1 MHARAI
7 IVAGLL
13 IAAIPLDNP
22 AQGQLSPQGIIG
34 GVTRPLRQML
44 GHFGH
49 FPRNYRHRSS
59 SGARVAAP
67 AAAAAAAPAL
77 APERDT
83 QSTVKSRLGRA
94 GPAAWVTAYEEVHG
108 FAFWPDDYGAQFR
121 SHGFDVVVDAITG
134 RFDRMRAPRVATTGA
149 AKNDTGSDVSAD
161 QCNDT
166 SSTDDKWPA
175 SRIEQLLQLS
185 DAQHAT
191 LDKVQLAANDAVKT
205 IKSNCRQ
212 LGDLSPPDRLR
223 ALVQALWIVRDGN
236 MAMRAPLKDFY
247 ESLTSAQK
255 NSFAVQ
261 QPQNAA
267 PPDDKAQ
274 NGENRQYQVCAAQNI
289 GSAERLV
296 KEIEMKVKPD
306 KTQSASLENLH
317 KASSDMAKLLIA
329 SCAQPIPADPLAR
342 LDSASD
348 QITAINYAATN
359 VQIALDDFY
368 GRLSQTQKARFEATG
383 R

>member
-1 MHARAI
+1 MHARTV

-13 IAAIPLDNP
+13 AAAVPLESP
-22 AQGQLSPQGIIG
+22 AQAQLSPQGIIG

-49 FPRNYRHRSS
+49 FPRSYRHRSA

-67 AAAAAAAPAL
+67 AAAMAPAL

-83 QSTVKSRLGRA
+83 QGSVKSRLGRA
-94 GPAAWVTAYEEVHG
+94 GPAAWVTAYEETLG

-121 SHGFDVVVDAITG
+121 SRGFDLIADTITG
-134 RFDRMRAPRVATTGA
+134 RFDRMRAPRVATTGTA
-149 AKNDTGSDVSAD
+149 RNDTGSDVSAD

-166 SSTDDKWPA
+166 SSADDKWPA

-191 LDKVQLAANDAVKT
+191 LDKVQSAANDAVKT

-223 ALVQALWIVRDGN
+223 ALVQALWVVRDGD
-236 MAMRAPLKDFY
+236 MAMRAPLKNFY

-255 NSFAVQ
+255 NSFAFR
-261 QPQNAA
+261 QPQNPP
-267 PPDDKAQ
+267 PPDDKTQ
-274 NGENRQYQVCAAQNI
+274 GGGDKQYQACAAQNI
-289 GSAERLV
+289 VTAERLV
-296 KEIEMKVKPD
+296 KEIEMRVKPD
-306 KTQSASLENLH
+306 KAQAASLENLH
-317 KASSDMAKLLIA
+317 KTSSDMAKLLIA
-329 SCAQPIPADPLAR
+329 SCAQPIPADPLGR
-342 LDSASD
+342 MDSASD
-348 QITAINYAATN
+348 QITAINYAASN

>member
-1 MHARAI
+1 MRARAA

-13 IAAIPLDNP
+13 AAVVPLDSP
-22 AQGQLSPQGIIG
+22 AQAQLSPQGILG

-49 FPRNYRHRSS
+49 FPRSYRHRSS
-59 SGARVAAP
+59 SGARATAP
-67 AAAAAAAPAL
+67 VPD
-77 APERDT
+77 RDA
-83 QSTVKSRLGRA
+83 QGAVKSRLGRA
-94 GPAAWVTAYEEVHG
+94 GPAAWVTAYEEVLG

-121 SHGFDVVVDAITG
+121 SRGFDVIADTITG
-134 RFDRMRAPRVATTGA
+134 RLDRMRGSTRVATTGTA
-149 AKNDTGSDVSAD
+149 RNDGGNDVSAE

-166 SSTDDKWPA
+166 PSADDKWPA

-185 DAQHAT
+185 DAQHVT
-191 LDKVQLAANDAVKT
+191 LEKVQLAANDAVKT
-205 IKSNCRQ
+205 IRSNCQQ

-223 ALVQALWIVRDGN
+223 ALVQALWVVRDGDI
-236 MAMRAPLKDFY
+236 AMRVPLKNFY

-261 QPQNAA
+261 QPQNT
-267 PPDDKAQ
+267 PPLDDKTQ
-274 NGENRQYQVCAAQNI
+274 GGENKQNQACAAQNI

-296 KEIEMKVKPD
+296 KEIEMKVRPD
-306 KTQSASLENLH
+306 KTQAASLENLH

-329 SCAQPIPADPLAR
+329 SCTQPIPADPLAR

-348 QITAINYAATN
+348 QITAMNYAASN

-368 GRLSQTQKARFEATG
+368 GGLSQTQKARFEATG

>member
-1 MHARAI
+1 MRARAA

-13 IAAIPLDNP
+13 AAAVPLDSP
-22 AQGQLSPQGIIG
+22 AQAQFSPQGIIG

-44 GHFGH
+44 GNFGH
-49 FPRNYRHRSS
+49 YPRSHRHRSS
-59 SGARVAAP
+59 GGAR
-67 AAAAAAAPAL
+67 AAAPV
-77 APERDT
+77 PDRDAA

-94 GPAAWVTAYEEVHG
+94 GPAAWVTAYEEVLG

-205 IKSNCRQ
+205 IKSNCHQ

-223 ALVQALWIVRDGN
+223 ALVQALWIVRDGGI
-236 MAMRAPLKDFY
+236 AMRAPVKNFY

-255 NSFAVQ
+255 NSFAFQ
-261 QPQNAA
+261 QPQNAP
-267 PPDDKAQ
+267 PPDDKTQ
-274 NGENRQYQVCAAQNI
+274 GGENKQYQACAAQNI
-289 GSAERLV
+289 GGAERLV
-296 KEIEMKVKPD
+296 KEIEMKVRPD
-306 KTQSASLENLH
+306 KTQTTSLDNLH
-317 KASSDMAKLLIA
+317 KISSDMAKLLIA
-329 SCAQPIPADPLAR
+329 SCAQPIPVDPLAR

-348 QITAINYAATN
+348 QITAMNYSAGN

-368 GRLSQTQKARFEATG
+368 GRLSQQQKARFEATG

>member
-1 MHARAI
+1 MRARAA

-13 IAAIPLDNP
+13 AAAVPLDSP
-22 AQGQLSPQGIIG
+22 AQAQFSPQGIVG

-44 GHFGH
+44 GNFGH
-49 FPRNYRHRSS
+49 YPRSHRHRSS
-59 SGARVAAP
+59 GGAR
-67 AAAAAAAPAL
+67 AAAPV
-77 APERDT
+77 PDRDAA

-94 GPAAWVTAYEEVHG
+94 GPAAWVTAYEDVLG

-121 SHGFDVVVDAITG
+121 SRGFDVIADTITG
-134 RFDRMRAPRVATTGA
+134 RFDRTRESTRVATTGA
-149 AKNDTGSDVSAD
+149 ARSDGSNDVSSD
-161 QCNDT
+161 QCNDAA
-166 SSTDDKWPA
+166 SAGDKWPA

-191 LDKVQLAANDAVKT
+191 LEKVQLAANDAVKT
-205 IKSNCRQ
+205 IKSNCHQ

-223 ALVQALWIVRDGN
+223 ALVQALWIVRDGGI
-236 MAMRAPLKDFY
+236 AMRAPVKNFY

-255 NSFAVQ
+255 NSFAFQ
-261 QPQNAA
+261 QPQNAP
-267 PPDDKAQ
+267 PPDDKTQ
-274 NGENRQYQVCAAQNI
+274 GGENKQYQACAAQNI
-289 GSAERLV
+289 GGAERLV
-296 KEIEMKVKPD
+296 KEIEMKVRPD
-306 KTQSASLENLH
+306 KTQAASLGNLH
-317 KASSDMAKLLIA
+317 KVSSDMAKLLIA

-348 QITAINYAATN
+348 QITAMNYAASN

-368 GRLSQTQKARFEATG
+368 GRLSQQQKARFEATG

>member
-1 MHARAI
+1 MRARAA

-13 IAAIPLDNP
+13 AAAVPLDSP
-22 AQGQLSPQGIIG
+22 AQAQFSPQGIIG

-44 GHFGH
+44 GNFGH
-49 FPRNYRHRSS
+49 YPRSHRHRSS
-59 SGARVAAP
+59 GGAR
-67 AAAAAAAPAL
+67 AAAPV
-77 APERDT
+77 PDRDAA

-94 GPAAWVTAYEEVHG
+94 GPAAWVTAYEDVLG

-121 SHGFDVVVDAITG
+121 SRGFDVIADTITG
-134 RFDRMRAPRVATTGA
+134 RFDRTRESTRVATTGA
-149 AKNDTGSDVSAD
+149 ARSDGSSDVSSD
-161 QCNDT
+161 QCDDAA
-166 SSTDDKWPA
+166 SAGDKWPA

-191 LDKVQLAANDAVKT
+191 LEKVQLAANDAVKT
-205 IKSNCRQ
+205 IKSNCHQ

-223 ALVQALWIVRDGN
+223 ALVQALWIVRDGGI
-236 MAMRAPLKDFY
+236 AMRAPVKNFY

-261 QPQNAA
+261 PAQNAPA
-267 PPDDKAQ
+267 PGDKTQ
-274 NGENRQYQVCAAQNI
+274 GGENKQYQACATQNV

-296 KEIEMKVKPD
+296 KEIEMKVRPD
-306 KTQSASLENLH
+306 KTQTASLENLH
-317 KASSDMAKLLIA
+317 KISSDMAKLLIA
-329 SCAQPIPADPLAR
+329 SCAQPTPADPLAR

-348 QITAINYAATN
+348 QITAMNYAASN

>member
-1 MHARAI
+1 MRARAA

-13 IAAIPLDNP
+13 AAAVPLDSP
-22 AQGQLSPQGIIG
+22 AQAQFSPQGVIG

-44 GHFGH
+44 GNFGH
-49 FPRNYRHRSS
+49 FPRSYRHRSS
-59 SGARVAAP
+59 NGAR
-67 AAAAAAAPAL
+67 AAAPA
-77 APERDT
+77 PDRDT
-83 QSTVKSRLGRA
+83 QGAVKSRLGRA
-94 GPAAWVTAYEEVHG
+94 GPAAWITAYEEVLG
-108 FAFWPDDYGAQFR
+108 FAFWPDDHAAQFR
-121 SHGFDVVVDAITG
+121 SRGFDVIADTITG
-134 RFDRMRAPRVATTGA
+134 RFDGMRAPTRVATTGA
-149 AKNDTGSDVSAD
+149 ARSDGGTSVS
-161 QCNDT
+161 
-166 SSTDDKWPA
+166 A

-191 LDKVQLAANDAVKT
+191 LDMVQLAANDAVRT

-212 LGDLSPPDRLR
+212 MGDLSPPDRLR
-223 ALVQALWIVRDGN
+223 ALVQALWVVRDCDI
-236 MAMRAPLKDFY
+236 AMRAPLKNFY

-255 NSFAVQ
+255 SSFAVL
-261 QPQNAA
+261 QPQNTS
-267 PPDDKAQ
+267 PPDDKTQGADKQ
-274 NGENRQYQVCAAQNI
+274 SQACAAQNI

-306 KTQSASLENLH
+306 KTQAASLENLH

-348 QITAINYAATN
+348 QITAMNYAASN

-368 GRLSQTQKARFEATG
+368 GSLSQTQKARFEATG

>member
-1 MHARAI
+1 MRTRAA

-13 IAAIPLDNP
+13 IAAVPLDSP
-22 AQGQLSPQGIIG
+22 AQAQLSPQGIIG

-44 GHFGH
+44 GHIGH
-49 FPRNYRHRSS
+49 FPRSYRHRSS
-59 SGARVAAP
+59 SGPRVAA
-67 AAAAAAAPAL
+67 APV
-77 APERDT
+77 PDRDA
-83 QSTVKSRLGRA
+83 QSAVKSRLGRA
-94 GPAAWVTAYEEVHG
+94 GPAAWITAYEEVLG
-108 FAFWPDDYGAQFR
+108 FAFWPDDYGTQFR
-121 SHGFDVVVDAITG
+121 NHGFEVIADTIAG
-134 RFDRMRAPRVATTGA
+134 RFDRMRAPTRVATTGA
-149 AKNDTGSDVSAD
+149 ARSDGGTDVSAD
-161 QCNDT
+161 QCNDA
-166 SSTDDKWPA
+166 SSADDKWPA

>member
-1 MHARAI
+1 MRARAA

-13 IAAIPLDNP
+13 IAAVPLDSP
-22 AQGQLSPQGIIG
+22 AQAQLSPQGIIG

-49 FPRNYRHRSS
+49 FPRSYRHRSS
-59 SGARVAAP
+59 SGTRT
-67 AAAAAAAPAL
+67 AAAAPSPDREAQG
-77 APERDT
+77 AI
-83 QSTVKSRLGRA
+83 KSRLGRA
-94 GPAAWVTAYEEVHG
+94 GPAAWVTAYEDVVG
-108 FAFWPDDYGAQFR
+108 FAFWPEDYGAQFR
-121 SHGFDVVVDAITG
+121 SHGFDVIADTIAG
-134 RFDRMRAPRVATTGA
+134 RFDRMRGSTRVATTGA
-149 AKNDTGSDVSAD
+149 ARSDGNSDVPAD
-161 QCNDT
+161 QCSDA
-166 SSTDDKWPA
+166 SSADDKWPA
-175 SRIEQLLQLS
+175 GRVEQLLQLS
-185 DAQHAT
+185 DAQHAM
-191 LDKVQLAANDAVKT
+191 LDKVQLTANDAVKT
-205 IKSNCRQ
+205 IKSNCHQ

-223 ALVQALWIVRDGN
+223 ALVQTLWVVRDGDI
-236 MAMRAPLKDFY
+236 AMRAPLKNFY

-255 NSFAVQ
+255 NSFAFQ
-261 QPQNAA
+261 QPQTAP
-267 PPDDKAQ
+267 PPDDKTQ
-274 NGENRQYQVCAAQNI
+274 GGDNKQYQTCAAQNI

-306 KTQSASLENLH
+306 KAQAASLENLH

-348 QITAINYAATN
+348 QITAMNYAASN

-368 GRLSQTQKARFEATG
+368 GRLSQQQKARFEATG

>member
-1 MHARAI
+1 MGARAA

-13 IAAIPLDNP
+13 AAAIPLDSP
-22 AQGQLSPQGIIG
+22 AQAQLSPQGIVG

-49 FPRNYRHRSS
+49 FPRSYRHRSS
-59 SGARVAAP
+59 SGGR
-67 AAAAAAAPAL
+67 AAAPV
-77 APERDT
+77 PDRDA
-83 QSTVKSRLGRA
+83 QGTVKSRLGRA
-94 GPAAWVTAYEEVHG
+94 GPAAWVTAYEDVLG

-121 SHGFDVVVDAITG
+121 SRGFDVIADTITG
-134 RFDRMRAPRVATTGA
+134 RFDRMRGSTRVATTGA
-149 AKNDTGSDVSAD
+149 ARSDSGTAVSAD
-161 QCNDT
+161 QCNDAA
-166 SSTDDKWPA
+166 SADDKWPS

-191 LDKVQLAANDAVKT
+191 LDTVQLAANDAVNT

-223 ALVQALWIVRDGN
+223 ALVQALWIVRDGD
-236 MAMRAPLKDFY
+236 MAMRAPLKNFH

-261 QPQNAA
+261 QPQNAP
-267 PPDDKAQ
+267 PPDDKTQ
-274 NGENRQYQVCAAQNI
+274 GGENKQYQACAAQNI

-296 KEIEMKVKPD
+296 KEIEMKVRPD
-306 KTQSASLENLH
+306 KTQSASLENLQ
-317 KASSDMAKLLIA
+317 KVSSDMAKLLIA

-348 QITAINYAATN
+348 QITAMNYAASN

>member
-1 MHARAI
+1 MHARTV

-13 IAAIPLDNP
+13 AAAVPLDSP
-22 AQGQLSPQGIIG
+22 VQAQLSPQGIIG
-34 GVTRPLRQML
+34 GVTRPLRGML

-49 FPRNYRHRSS
+49 FPRSHRHRSS
-59 SGARVAAP
+59 SGARAAAP
-67 AAAAAAAPAL
+67 AATAPAL

-83 QSTVKSRLGRA
+83 QGTVKSRLGRA
-94 GPAAWVTAYEEVHG
+94 GPAAWVTAYEETLG

-121 SHGFDVVVDAITG
+121 SRGFDVIADTITG

-149 AKNDTGSDVSAD
+149 ARNDTGNDISAG

-166 SSTDDKWPA
+166 SSADDKWPA

-191 LDKVQLAANDAVKT
+191 LDKVQSAANDAVKT
-205 IKSNCRQ
+205 IKSSCRQ

-236 MAMRAPLKDFY
+236 IAMRAPLKDFY
-247 ESLTSAQK
+247 ESLTGAQK
-255 NSFAVQ
+255 NSIAFQ
-261 QPQNAA
+261 QPQSAP
-267 PPDDKAQ
+267 PPDDKTQ
-274 NGENRQYQVCAAQNI
+274 GENRQYQACAAQNI

-306 KTQSASLENLH
+306 KRQASSLENLH

-329 SCAQPIPADPLAR
+329 SCAQLIPADPLGR
-342 LDSASD
+342 LDAASD
-348 QITAINYAATN
+348 QITAINYAASN

-368 GRLSQTQKARFEATG
+368 GRLSQQQKARFEATG